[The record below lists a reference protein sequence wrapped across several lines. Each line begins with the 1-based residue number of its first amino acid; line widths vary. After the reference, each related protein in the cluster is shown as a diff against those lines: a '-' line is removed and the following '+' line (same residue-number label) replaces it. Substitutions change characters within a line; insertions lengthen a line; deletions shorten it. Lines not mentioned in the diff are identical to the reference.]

1 MPLDQDRLENVLYV
15 QYVLVTRWEAEMKVG
30 GRDFNLTKQEV
41 EARMKGEDP
50 ELIQKHMVEVSGQ
63 MYPPKQV
70 LAHVTGWAR
79 TSFTT
84 LEAQRV
90 LTRIGF
96 VCTEARG
103 GRFRQTGQMVMDAV
117 RDSAQRTMSNHDEA
131 GFQHGFTA
139 AARIV
144 LRQIQAKLEGL
155 REQMKGA
162 GLSQAEQAIYA
173 HLDELRTEIEADCDR
188 YWRGTGVDWRPL
200 KPVGKVVVPRADESE
215 S

>member
-1 MPLDQDRLENVLYV
+1 
-15 QYVLVTRWEAEMKVG
+15 MKVG

-50 ELIQKHMVEVSGQ
+50 ELIQKHMVEVNGQ
-63 MYPPKQV
+63 MFPPKQV
-70 LAHVTGWAR
+70 LGHVTGWAR

-84 LEAQRV
+84 LEARRV

-96 VCTEARG
+96 VCAEARG
-103 GRFRQTGQMVMDAV
+103 GRIRQAGQIVVDAV
-117 RDSAQRTMSNHDEA
+117 HDSAQQTMSDHGEA
-131 GFQHGFTA
+131 GFQRGFTA
-139 AARIV
+139 AAGIA
-144 LRQIQAKLEGL
+144 LRQIQAKLDGL

-173 HLDELRTEIEADCDR
+173 HLDELRSEIEGDCDR

-200 KPVGKVVVPRADESE
+200 KPVAKAVVRQADKRES
-215 S
+215 